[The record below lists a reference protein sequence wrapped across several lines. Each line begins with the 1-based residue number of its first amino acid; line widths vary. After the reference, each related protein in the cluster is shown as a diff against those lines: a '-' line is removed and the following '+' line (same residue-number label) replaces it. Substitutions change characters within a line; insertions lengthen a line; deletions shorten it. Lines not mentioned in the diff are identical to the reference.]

1 MSYVLKKKRKA
12 SIHTTRILKKKEKSV
27 EKKSHNFLVQ
37 NFQKKKDLVVL
48 PSTTNITILE
58 VPPSHLTPPLLSGPR
73 PTKPRPKN
81 FPNKHSVLFVSVK
94 NDN

>member
-58 VPPSHLTPPLLSGPR
+58 VPPSHLTPPSFLGHALPSHAQK
-73 PTKPRPKN
+73 TSQTN
-81 FPNKHSVLFVSVK
+81 TAFYL
-94 NDN
+94 